1 MTKLWS
7 LLLISAAAAV
17 AQTTCPYAV
26 PSSIQLWV
34 PRSLPPGSRP
44 YVRDAAAVWVFCGTA
59 PARQGTLIEVSTT
72 APLTFSSLSPFDPK
86 LASYGGVVFAESD
99 LSSALPTMLINFL
112 STALDP
118 AASSELYTVT
128 IHAQGGASLL
138 LPVTVNV
145 TDSPLLDFSETALT
159 FELHQDASPQEVD
172 SQINDEYIWFTN
184 SPSMLS
190 FTVTSQSSGWLSA
203 SPTRGIG
210 YTQVAVR
217 ADPGSLAP
225 GSYFGSLVVTAPGAV
240 NSPATIPVRLV
251 VTNPS
256 AVQPGAGSR
265 KPSG

>member
-7 LLLISAAAAV
+7 LLLISAAAAA
-17 AQTTCPYAV
+17 AQTACPYAV
-26 PSSIQLWV
+26 PSSIPLWV

-59 PARQGTLIEVSTT
+59 PAGQGTLIEVSTT
-72 APLTFSSLSPFDPK
+72 DPLTFSSLSPFDPK
-86 LASYGGVVFAESD
+86 LASYGGFVFAESD
-99 LSSALPTMLINFL
+99 LSSALPTLSITFL

-118 AASSELYTVT
+118 AANSQPYTVT
-128 IHAQGGASLL
+128 IHAQGGASIL

-145 TDSPLLDFSETALT
+145 TDSPFLDFSETALT
-159 FELHQDASPQEVD
+159 FELRQGASPQEVD
-172 SQINDEYIWFTN
+172 SQITDEYVWFTN
-184 SPSMLS
+184 NPSLLP
-190 FTVTSQSSGWLSA
+190 FTVTPQSSGWLSA
-203 SPTRGIG
+203 SPTNGTG
-210 YTQVAVR
+210 YTQIAVR

-251 VTNPS
+251 VTATS
-256 AVQPGAGSR
+256 GAQSGAGSR